1 MNAHELHAELK
12 KILPI
17 YDYHIDTKYPQGYQF
32 WVTVSTWV
40 KEICNFS
47 VNKNTTDLTKTLLYM
62 VINLSTELEKKYQQ
76 IREQNERERVTTNK
90 IIEALWVELATY
102 ED

>member
-1 MNAHELHAELK
+1 
-12 KILPI
+12 
-17 YDYHIDTKYPQGYQF
+17 
-32 WVTVSTWV
+32 
-40 KEICNFS
+40 
-47 VNKNTTDLTKTLLYM
+47 M